1 MSSSI
6 EYKIYCLTERSVIRG
21 YTTGLLTPV
30 CPHDHN
36 HIVIATTLVKISE
49 RLEGNL
55 SNEVRN
61 YHLETTGFGSTGLDI
76 SLGKTGQL
84 TAIGYDGNNSLIGD
98 LLDGFIITPSS
109 PSQHFLDHRLT
120 NKNITIPT
128 SVTIPSDSITTI
140 KYTNKNDLPKTFQ
153 FFARFKV

>member
-21 YTTGLLTPV
+21 YTSGLLIPV

-49 RLEGNL
+49 RLEGGL
-55 SNEVRN
+55 TNEVRN

-84 TAIGYDGNNSLIGD
+84 TAIGYDGSNNLIGD
-98 LLDGFIITPSS
+98 LLDDFVISPSS
-109 PSQHFLDHRLT
+109 PPQHFLDHRLT
-120 NKNITIPT
+120 NRNITIPT
-128 SVTIPSDSITTI
+128 SVSIPSDGAARIE
-140 KYTNKNDLPKTFQ
+140 YTNKNDIPKTFQ
-153 FFARFKV
+153 FFARFRV